1 MAAKSA
7 VLKQQSIGEV
17 WVQLDN
23 RRQSHERGSS
33 GNRIT
38 ARAGNCFGGHKTALM
53 CIYSTNRES
62 QLTRQ
67 CNYHSIHCIPNTFTF
82 L

>member
-7 VLKQQSIGEV
+7 ALQQQSIGEV

-33 GNRIT
+33 GNHIT
-38 ARAGNCFGGHKTALM
+38 ARVGNCFGDTKQH
-53 CIYSTNRES
+53 
-62 QLTRQ
+62 
-67 CNYHSIHCIPNTFTF
+67 
-82 L
+82 